1 MKNPRKDVKI
11 ATKYYLENK
20 EIINTVQKVVQPLK
34 IIRV

>member
-11 ATKYYLENK
+11 VTKYYLENK